1 MMVAITVIAWAMFR
15 FVLPLVL
22 FFWLGT
28 LVDRKVNHT
37 GIA

>member
-1 MMVAITVIAWAMFR
+1 MMAAMTVLVWAIFR

-28 LVDRKVNHT
+28 LVDRKVNHK
-37 GIA
+37 GMA